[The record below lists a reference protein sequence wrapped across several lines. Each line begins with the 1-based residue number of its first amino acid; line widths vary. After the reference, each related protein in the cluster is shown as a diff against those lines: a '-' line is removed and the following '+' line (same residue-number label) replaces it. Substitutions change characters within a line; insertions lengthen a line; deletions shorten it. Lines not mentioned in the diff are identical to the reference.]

1 GASAYPRSMKHV
13 TIADKSLL
21 IGDDVADMLV
31 RYAALLGK
39 ANSADNV
46 VIRSIGIDGE
56 EVEANYL
63 LNSGTVMMAESTH
76 STLPEP
82 DNADALAYLQERLE
96 DYENYALP
104 GPDGDQAD

>member
-1 GASAYPRSMKHV
+1 M
-13 TIADKSLL
+13 IAGKSLL
-21 IGDDVADMLV
+21 IGDEVADTLV

-46 VIRSIGIDGE
+46 IVRSIGVDGE

-63 LNSGTVMMAESTH
+63 LNSGTVLVSESTR

-82 DNADALAYLQERLE
+82 DNADALAYLQDRLQQ
-96 DYENYALP
+96 YETYSLP
-104 GPDGDQAD
+104 GPDEESEA